1 MKFKLDENV
10 PVLVHATLVGL
21 GQDAHTAA
29 DEQLSGANDDA
40 ILEASVTEE
49 RVLITLDLDF
59 SDIRA
64 YPPGS
69 HAGIWV
75 LRPASQTFHA
85 IDRLVQ
91 AGVRLA
97 STEKVHGQLWLID
110 ERRIRIRERF

>member
-10 PVLVHATLVGL
+10 PTLVHATLVGL
-21 GQDAHTAA
+21 GHDAHTVAE
-29 DEQLSGANDDA
+29 EQLAGANDDA
-40 ILEASVTEE
+40 VLAASLAEG

-75 LRPASQTFHA
+75 LRPAAQTFRA
-85 IDRLVQ
+85 VDRLVQ
-91 AGVRLA
+91 AGFRLA
-97 STEKVHGQLWLID
+97 STEVVHGQLWLID
-110 ERRIRIRERF
+110 ERRIRIRDA